1 MSGERTVAIGTLS
14 VFDCSHNRSCHG
26 DFHIC
31 NKTIFLSARL
41 AQLVARPAQH
51 LEVRR
56 FDFRVRHILLLV

>member
-31 NKTIFLSARL
+31 NKTIFLPAVSTDGSASS
-41 AQLVARPAQH
+41 PAFGGSQ
-51 LEVRR
+51 VR
-56 FDFRVRHILLLV
+56 FSGPAHSFTS